1 LLKIGV
7 ANATKLCESLEKQS
21 VHFKIGENEK
31 AIFMIDDVFIQNRVR
46 SVKFMSEVEHLIQV
60 KKETLT
66 VLGESQIELSSKIQS
81 IEEDRLDMK
90 K

>member
-1 LLKIGV
+1 
-7 ANATKLCESLEKQS
+7 LEKQS
-21 VHFKIGENEK
+21 VQCKIGENEK

-66 VLGESQIELSSKIQS
+66 DLGQSQIELSSKIQS